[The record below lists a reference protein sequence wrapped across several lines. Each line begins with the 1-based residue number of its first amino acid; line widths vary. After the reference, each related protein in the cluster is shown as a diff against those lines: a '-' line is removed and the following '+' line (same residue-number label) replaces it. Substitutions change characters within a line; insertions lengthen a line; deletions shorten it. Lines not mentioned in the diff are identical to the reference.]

1 MCNYAVDVDPWQLHD
16 VPDYFKTH
24 KMCDDVVQRDSYS
37 LQFVPDW
44 FVTHQKIK
52 IWQDEDD
59 YCNDDEVIEWYK
71 KYEKRKV
78 QKSKIIEEL

>member
-1 MCNYAVDVDPWQLHD
+1 M
-16 VPDYFKTH
+16 
-24 KMCDDVVQRDSYS
+24 QRDSYS

-44 FVTHQKIK
+44 FVTHQQIK

-78 QKSKIIEEL
+78 QKSKIIEEF